1 MSRIYIL
8 GTSSA
13 IPREG
18 YENTHFLIE
27 HGERKILVDC
37 GSNPVLHLSRA
48 GVALDDITDIVM
60 THFHPDHVSGLPL
73 LLMDMWL
80 LKRRKPLNIYGLGH
94 ANERLQIVMDLFD
107 WKHWP
112 GFFPLFFHSLPEQE
126 MTLAIQ
132 SPDFKLFTSPVKH
145 FIPTIGLRMEFPLVE
160 KTVAYSCDTEPCAQ
174 VVELARGVDVLI
186 HEAAGYGTGHSSP
199 EQAAVI
205 ARQAKARELW
215 LIHYDIT
222 KIDPDQVIRQTTE
235 IFSGKVTLATDFM
248 SLEFN

>member
-48 GVALDDITDIVM
+48 GVALDEITDIVM

-80 LKRRKPLNIYGLGH
+80 LKRRKSSKYLWPWACNRAI
-94 ANERLQIVMDLFD
+94 ANCDGFIRL
-107 WKHWP
+107 
-112 GFFPLFFHSLPEQE
+112 E
-126 MTLAIQ
+126 A
-132 SPDFKLFTSPVKH
+132 
-145 FIPTIGLRMEFPLVE
+145 
-160 KTVAYSCDTEPCAQ
+160 
-174 VVELARGVDVLI
+174 LARLLPGILPQPSR
-186 HEAAGYGTGHSSP
+186 AGYDPGHP
-199 EQAAVI
+199 
-205 ARQAKARELW
+205 
-215 LIHYDIT
+215 
-222 KIDPDQVIRQTTE
+222 
-235 IFSGKVTLATDFM
+235 FS
-248 SLEFN
+248 